1 MQRIGQKTGDMVNQA
16 GRNARTFEAV
26 LVRQC
31 APTLAG
37 MKPGNIFCVK
47 PPVPETVRQ
56 RVKMWDERLNP
67 FGLSIQILLERA
79 GSGSMIVYVYR
90 RELLQKVLFN
100 CDSQQFLEKIG
111 YEKADLD
118 GMLKQLAYRLQ
129 TQSEFPHEI
138 GVFLGYP
145 LRDVIG
151 FIENRGRNFTCC
163 GFWKSY
169 SDPAEIQACF
179 ACYRRCVHTYV
190 KLFEQGIPLEKLAA
204 PA

>member
-1 MQRIGQKTGDMVNQA
+1 MVSQ
-16 GRNARTFEAV
+16 GVSRTFEGV

-37 MKPGNIFCVK
+37 LKPGSIFCFKHPSLEVSHQK
-47 PPVPETVRQ
+47 VRQ
-56 RVKMWDERLNP
+56 WNERLIP
-67 FGLSIQILLERA
+67 LGLTVQTLLERP
-79 GSGSMIVYVYR
+79 GSNPAIVYVYR
-90 RELLQKVLFN
+90 RGHLEQLLADPA
-100 CDSQQFLEKIG
+100 CRGFLQNAG
-111 YEKADLD
+111 YADTDLD
-118 GMLKQLAYRLQ
+118 GLLAQLSHRLE
-129 TQSEFPHEI
+129 TQPEFPHEI

-169 SDPAEIQACF
+169 GNPAEMQVCF
-179 ACYRRCVHTYV
+179 ACYRKCIQTYV
-190 KLFEQGIPLEKLAA
+190 AMFEQGIPIERLAV

>member
-1 MQRIGQKTGDMVNQA
+1 MVSKDIS
-16 GRNARTFEAV
+16 RTFEAV

-37 MKPGNIFCVK
+37 MKPGSIFCFNHSPLEVS
-47 PPVPETVRQ
+47 RQ
-56 RVKMWDERLNP
+56 KVCQWNNQLAP
-67 FGLSIQILLERA
+67 FGLTVQILLERP
-79 GSGSMIVYVYR
+79 GSNSVIVFVYR
-90 RELLQKVLFN
+90 H
-100 CDSQQFLEKIG
+100 DSLEQMLSDDAYQSFLEGAG
-111 YEKADLD
+111 YTGTNLD
-118 GMLKQLAYRLQ
+118 CLLEQLACRLR
-129 TQSEFPHEI
+129 TQPEFPHEI

-169 SDPAEIQACF
+169 GNPAEMQVCF
-179 ACYRRCVHTYV
+179 ACYRRCIQTYV
-190 KLFEQGIPLEKLAA
+190 AMFEQGIPIERLAV

>member
-1 MQRIGQKTGDMVNQA
+1 MVSVDIS
-16 GRNARTFEAV
+16 RTFEAA

-37 MKPGNIFCVK
+37 MKPGSIFCFK
-47 PPVPETVRQ
+47 HFSSETLRQ
-56 RVKMWDERLNP
+56 KTSQWNEQLAP
-67 FGLSIQILLERA
+67 FGLSVRILLERPD
-79 GSGSMIVYVYR
+79 SGSAIVYVYR
-90 RELLQKVLFN
+90 PSHLKRILSGN
-100 CDSQQFLEKIG
+100 AYRGFLSEAG
-111 YEKADLD
+111 YEDADLD
-118 GMLKQLAYRLQ
+118 GLLEQLAYRLR
-129 TQSEFPHEI
+129 TQAEFPHEI

-169 SDPAEIQACF
+169 GDPAETQAYF
-179 ACYRRCVHTYV
+179 ARCRRCIQTYV
-190 KLFEQGIPLEKLAA
+190 AMFEQGIPIERLAV

>member
-1 MQRIGQKTGDMVNQA
+1 MVSQD
-16 GRNARTFEAV
+16 RTFEAV

-31 APTLAG
+31 APTLTG
-37 MKPGNIFCVK
+37 VKPGSMFCFRDASLEASRRKVC
-47 PPVPETVRQ
+47 Q
-56 RVKMWDERLNP
+56 WNERLAP
-67 FGLSIQILLERA
+67 LGLAVRILLERPDA
-79 GSGSMIVYVYR
+79 GSAIIYVYR
-90 RELLQKVLFN
+90 QSHLEPLLSGPAHRK
-100 CDSQQFLEKIG
+100 FLRDAG
-111 YEKADLD
+111 YTGGDLD
-118 GMLKQLAYRLQ
+118 GLLDQLARRLE

-169 SDPAEIQACF
+169 GDPAEMQACF
-179 ACYRRCVHTYV
+179 SCYRRCIQTCVAMY
-190 KLFEQGIPLEKLAA
+190 ERGIPIERLAV

>member
-1 MQRIGQKTGDMVNQA
+1 MVSQ
-16 GRNARTFEAV
+16 GVSRTFEGV

-37 MKPGNIFCVK
+37 LKPGSIFCFK
-47 PPVPETVRQ
+47 HPSLEISRQKVRQ
-56 RVKMWDERLNP
+56 WNERLIP
-67 FGLSIQILLERA
+67 LGLTVQILLERP
-79 GSGSMIVYVYR
+79 GSNSAIVYVYR
-90 RELLQKVLFN
+90 RSHLEQLLADPA
-100 CDSQQFLEKIG
+100 CRGFLQNAG
-111 YEKADLD
+111 YTETALD
-118 GMLKQLAYRLQ
+118 GLLVQLSHRLEA
-129 TQSEFPHEI
+129 QSEFPHEI

-169 SDPAEIQACF
+169 GDPAEMQVCF
-179 ACYRRCVHTYV
+179 DCYRRCIQTYV
-190 KLFEQGIPLEKLAA
+190 TMFEQGIPIEWLAV